1 MLPQLQRNFES
12 WENTGAGVKRQV
24 VTSQPKSGGS
34 GFISLFSFLLPC
46 AVIRN
51 LNLTQNRALLPVEQ
65 WTSWKGEKY
74 LFYGFFRCTR
84 A

>member
-1 MLPQLQRNFES
+1 MLSQLQRNFES
-12 WENTGAGVKRQV
+12 WESTGAGLKMQV

-51 LNLTQNRALLPVEQ
+51 LNLTQNQALLSGEH
-65 WTSWKGEKY
+65 WTNSKGEKY
-74 LFYGFFRCTR
+74 LFFIVSFS